1 MKRLTQQLFFWTVLW
16 LGLGYTSQLQAQV
29 NSNQLVRQWQLTT
42 INGEAADTSRAQ
54 QLTLFGAEG
63 NAQFVLESSV
73 EQINGKW
80 SLANDTLLVTLPL
93 ASSFAAIDSVAY
105 TVGEDGAPT
114 ILFFQDSTL
123 ITRLTQEGIQSK
135 QVTRLF
141 SIDEVSKEALVI
153 TDLLN
158 NNRYAFTY
166 QSSIERSGITFN
178 DVWRGLLGM
187 LALIGMLYL
196 FSANRRAIDWR
207 LVLSGIA
214 IQLVFAFL
222 VLKVDFVRSFFDYI
236 SGFFVLV
243 LGFTYEG
250 SLFLFG
256 DLMDVTSYGYIFAF
270 QVLPTIVFFSALTS
284 ILYYL
289 GILQRIVFVF
299 AWVMN
304 RFMHMSGAES
314 LAAAANI
321 FIGQTEAPLVVK
333 PYLEKMTKS
342 EILCLMVGG
351 MATIAGGVFA
361 AYIGFLGGNDPEQM
375 QFFATHLLT
384 ASIMSAPAAIVAAK
398 ILYPEENRAAIDR
411 SIKVPKDKIGANLLD
426 AISNGTTDGLKLAIN
441 VGVML
446 LTFTALM
453 YMLNYILLGVGDVL
467 NLNETIIAA
476 TDGRFSGLSMEY
488 ILGLLLYPIA
498 WILGTPAEDALLIG
512 QLLGK
517 KTIVNEFVAYQ
528 SMEEVK
534 EAGALIHQKSIII
547 ATYAL
552 CGFANFA
559 SIGIQIGGIGA
570 IAPGQRQV
578 LAKFGVRALLGGT
591 IAAFLTAVIAGTIV

>member
-1 MKRLTQQLFFWTVLW
+1 MGMSSLYAQT
-16 LGLGYTSQLQAQV
+16 GLEDK
-29 NSNQLVRQWQLTT
+29 LVRKWILDSIDQRTTPDDTVTGTLTIFDENKDFRFQMDRPVDSFDGRWQLS
-42 INGEAADTSRAQ
+42 G
-54 QLTLFGAEG
+54 
-63 NAQFVLESSV
+63 
-73 EQINGKW
+73 
-80 SLANDTLLVTLPL
+80 DTLRVTLPL
-93 ASSFAAIDSVAY
+93 PPALHTIDSVTY
-105 TVGEDGAPT
+105 KVNSRGQPELHFYKHGK
-114 ILFFQDSTL
+114 L
-123 ITRLTQEGIQSK
+123 ITRLSEEGFQNR
-135 QVTRLF
+135 QVERLF
-141 SIDEVSKEALVI
+141 FINAILKHKLVL
-153 TDLLN
+153 TDLANGEQLHFSYRSQIN
-158 NNRYAFTY
+158 Y
-166 QSSIERSGITFN
+166 SGITFT
-178 DVWRGLLGM
+178 DIWRGMLGM
-187 LALIGMLYL
+187 LILFAVLYL
-196 FSANRRAIDWR
+196 LSSNRRAINWR
-207 LVLSGIA
+207 LVGMGVV
-214 IQLVFAFL
+214 IQLVFALL
-222 VLKVDFVRSFFDYI
+222 VLKVEWVRLFFDYI

-256 DLMDVTSYGYIFAF
+256 DLMDVESYGYIFAF

-304 RFMHMSGAES
+304 RLMHMSGAES

-375 QFFATHLLT
+375 QFYATHLLT

-398 ILYPEENRAAIDR
+398 MLYPEVNKDAIDR
-411 SIKVPKDKIGANLLD
+411 RIRIPKEKIGSNILD
-426 AISNGTTDGLKLAIN
+426 AISNGTTDGLKLAVN

-446 LTFTALM
+446 LTFTALI
-453 YMLNYILLGVGDVL
+453 YMVNYILMGIGDLTHL
-467 NLNETIIAA
+467 NAA
-476 TDGRFSGLSMEY
+476 INSATGGRFEGLSMEY
-488 ILGLLLYPIA
+488 ILGLIMYPVA
-498 WILGTPAEDALLIG
+498 WALGTPAEDAMLVG

-517 KTIVNEFVAYQ
+517 KTIINEFVAYQ

-534 EAGALIHQKSIII
+534 VAGQFVHQKSIII

-570 IAPGQRQV
+570 IAPGQRKT
-578 LAKFGVRALLGGT
+578 LAKFGLKALIGGT
-591 IAAFLTAVIAGTIV
+591 IAAFMTAAIAGTIV